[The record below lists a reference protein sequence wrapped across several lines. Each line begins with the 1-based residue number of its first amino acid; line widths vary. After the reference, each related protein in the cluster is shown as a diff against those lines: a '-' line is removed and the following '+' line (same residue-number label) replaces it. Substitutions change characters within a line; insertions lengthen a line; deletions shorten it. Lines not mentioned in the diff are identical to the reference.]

1 MISRRRFTHILASS
15 LLTAAV
21 WAGVPGHATA
31 DEPKAAGAF
40 LASLTERAIE
50 QLTDA
55 SLEMDEREQRF
66 RVLFREGFEIRAIGR
81 FVLGRYWRGAGKTA
95 RDDFLVVFE
104 DILVQRFAPQF
115 AGYGDT
121 RFQIGAVRPL
131 KGKAQYLVSSTVKTA
146 DDKIV
151 HIDWRVRRSDGRF
164 RILDIIGEGASM
176 ALTLRSEYGSVL
188 KSSGSRV
195 EGLTAVLREK
205 LQSQVGVGATTS
217 AAKPN

>member
-1 MISRRRFTHILASS
+1 MISRRRFTHILASG
-15 LLTAAV
+15 LLTAALG
-21 WAGVPGHATA
+21 AGAPGQASA

-40 LASLTERAIE
+40 LDSLTERAIE
-50 QLTDA
+50 QLTDT
-55 SLEMDEREQRF
+55 SLEMGEREQRF

-81 FVLGRYWRGAGKTA
+81 FVLGRYWRGTSKTA

-104 DILVQRFAPQF
+104 DVLVQRFAPQF

-121 RFQIGAVRPL
+121 RFEVGAVRPL

-146 DDKIV
+146 DNKIV
-151 HIDWRVRRSDGRF
+151 KIDWRVRRTDDRF
-164 RILDIIGEGASM
+164 KVLDIIGEGASM

-188 KSSGSRV
+188 KSSGGRV

-205 LQSQVGVGATTS
+205 LQGRAGVGATTS
-217 AAKPN
+217 ASKPN